1 MGFRK
6 KTRTDG
12 STVYSADF
20 YDLKGIRRV
29 EKVVTLSPGATLTA
43 HKRAEA
49 KARALGAQRR
59 TEVENGTWQ
68 PPKAKEKRTF
78 HKTVDDF
85 LGEYRPRSGS
95 TTYYRHPARAWKRL
109 IPDKPLQDVAPE
121 DVERFKTARSKMV
134 GPSTVRKNLVALSTF
149 FSWCKRKGYR
159 ADNPAAPDQVG
170 RPKEPAGRTVLLSE
184 AQEVALLAECAP
196 WLSRVVRWALY
207 SGSDRADVLALTW
220 RDVDEAAGRVFAPRT
235 KTGEE
240 RVIILNATLRAV
252 LAECKKVK
260 SLEGGGKVF
269 LGREGKPATVNAVKL
284 ALPRAYRR
292 AGIEP
297 TSPFKRLRHTFAT
310 RLAIAGGSEFA
321 VMKLLGHATTDM
333 AQRYVHLADKHLQEL
348 MTRLDGPRAGSST
361 QGGTQEEGAENPS
374 GA

>member
-1 MGFRK
+1 MGSRK
-6 KTRTDG
+6 KTRADG

-20 YDLKGIRRV
+20 YDSTGLRRV
-29 EKVVTLSPGATLTA
+29 EKVVTLPPGASLTA

-68 PPKAKEKRTF
+68 PPETKEKRAF
-78 HKTVDDF
+78 HKTVDAF
-85 LGEYRPRSGS
+85 LAEYRPRSGS
-95 TTYYRHPARAWKRL
+95 MKYYRHPALAWKRL
-109 IPDKPLQDVAPE
+109 IPDKPLLDVSPD
-121 DVERFKTARSKMV
+121 DVERFKVKREKET

-159 ADNPAAPDQVG
+159 PDNPAAPDQVG
-170 RPKEPAGRTVLLSE
+170 RPKEPAGRMVLLSD
-184 AQEVALLAECAP
+184 AQEAALLAECPP
-196 WLSRVVRWALY
+196 WLSRIVRWALY
-207 SGSDRADVLALTW
+207 SGSDRSDVLALTW
-220 RDVDEAAGRVFAPRT
+220 RDVDEAAGRVFAPRA

-240 RVIILNATLRAV
+240 RVILLNATLRGV

-269 LGREGKPATVNAVKL
+269 LGRNGKPATGNAVKL
-284 ALPRAYRR
+284 ALIRAYRR

-297 TSPFKRLRHTFAT
+297 DSPFKRLRHTFAT
-310 RLAIAGGSEFA
+310 RLAIAGGNEFA

-348 MTRLDGPRAGSST
+348 MARLDGPTDPTST
-361 QGGTQEEGAENPS
+361 QDGTQEKSAENSS